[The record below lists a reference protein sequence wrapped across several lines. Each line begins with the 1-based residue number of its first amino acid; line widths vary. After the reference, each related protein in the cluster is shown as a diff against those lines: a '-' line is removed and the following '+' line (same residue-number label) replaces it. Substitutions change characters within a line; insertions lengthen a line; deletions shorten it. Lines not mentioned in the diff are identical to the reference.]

1 MTNHD
6 MIASAVKKYRGT
18 IMSGLIFVLLAV
30 SGMALLVGNAKAE
43 LNMQQRENVQTI
55 VWVFE
60 FVTFVTAMAIVWFVW
75 RMIKRDSK
83 NKKSNQDNS

>member
-1 MTNHD
+1 M
-6 MIASAVKKYRGT
+6 KT

-30 SGMALLVGNAKAE
+30 GGMALLVGNVKAE
-43 LNMQQRENVQTI
+43 INMQERENVQTI

-75 RMIKRDSK
+75 RMIKRDSE
-83 NKKSNQDNS
+83 NKKSGQDNS

>member
-60 FVTFVTAMAIVWFVW
+60 FVTFITAMAIVWFVW
-75 RMIKRDSK
+75 RMIKRDSE
-83 NKKSNQDNS
+83 NKKSK

>member
-6 MIASAVKKYRGT
+6 MIATAVKKYRGT
-18 IMSGLIFVLLAV
+18 IMSSLIYVLLAV

-60 FVTFVTAMAIVWFVW
+60 FVTFLTAMAIVWFVW
-75 RMIKRDSK
+75 RMIKQDSE
-83 NKKSNQDNS
+83 NKKSKQNNS

>member
-1 MTNHD
+1 MTNHY

-30 SGMALLVGNAKAE
+30 SVMALLVGNVKAE
-43 LNMQQRENVQTI
+43 INMQERENVQTI

-60 FVTFVTAMAIVWFVW
+60 FVTFITAMAIVWFVW
-75 RMIKRDSK
+75 RMIKRDSE
-83 NKKSNQDNS
+83 NKKSK